1 MTIEPED
8 LLKVQTFIINDI
20 RRILNFTLISK
31 EVDLATSMENNDTFE
46 NMETEL
52 VHQIREAFKKWMQ
65 KNMEL
70 VDPPPQHMENL
81 QLFLVSLKWFSSNS
95 KIFLFFPLK
104 GPKTHIKISI

>member
-65 KNMEL
+65 KTFSMLGGRIIFHMFSATHQNTL
-70 VDPPPQHMENL
+70 KDILSIFRHFHFFILKDPK
-81 QLFLVSLKWFSSNS
+81 S
-95 KIFLFFPLK
+95 
-104 GPKTHIKISI
+104 